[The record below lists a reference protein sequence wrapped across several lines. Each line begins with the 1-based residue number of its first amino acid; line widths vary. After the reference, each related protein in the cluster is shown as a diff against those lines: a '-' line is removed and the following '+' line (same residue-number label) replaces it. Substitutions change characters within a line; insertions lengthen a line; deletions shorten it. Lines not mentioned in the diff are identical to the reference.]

1 MTHVD
6 DATLAQLRDGDRALT
21 PAAVLEV
28 DDHLAGCQTCRARFA
43 AVIAAGGAPL
53 DSEGITA
60 LRPFATEVEAYR
72 SGRRRAALRVAAGL
86 AAAIVVAAGV
96 WWLSGNVRPGG
107 GAAVMA
113 AVDAA
118 RTLGAQGHSAR
129 DSAWI
134 VDALRGAPLRG
145 LSAAEAARVA
155 EQVRQDTPN
164 EHLLIGALEE
174 QAGDRARAAQE
185 YRALLAEHPGSS
197 VAEKLVARV
206 AGHP

>member
-6 DATLAQLRDGDRALT
+6 DATLAQLRDGDTALT

-28 DDHLAGCQTCRARFA
+28 DDHLASCEMCRARFA
-43 AVIAAGGAPL
+43 AVIAAGGAPP
-53 DSEGITA
+53 DSEGIAA
-60 LRPFATEVEAYR
+60 LMPFAAEVEAYR
-72 SGRRRAALRVAAGL
+72 SGRRRAIERVAAGL
-86 AAAIVVAAGV
+86 AAAIVVATGV
-96 WWLSGNVRPGG
+96 WWLSENSRPGG

-118 RTLGAQGHSAR
+118 RSLDAQGHTAR

-145 LSAAEAARVA
+145 LSATEASRVA
-155 EQVRQDTPN
+155 EEVRRDSPN

-174 QAGDRARAAQE
+174 QAGDRARAALE

-197 VAEKLVARV
+197 VAEKLLARV